1 MQLDLQVEG
10 FLSRAS
16 RGAFVSGDRFKAF
29 IHGLGYSSSPQV
41 PTDPPG
47 CRVGGQNLEMLPWKN
62 IGIPW
67 DFSGKH
73 VVIFCH
79 LALLRWCW
87 WVEMVAKNGDVHM
100 ILCQLTRLLI
110 ENIWDLTTGWTR
122 FISSFPSTWSRQSYN
137 IYITN
142 PLIYFSRFWIYHPL
156 FYPKSFVA
164 KSLSRTNNIFFS
176 HTETVEF
183 SIILSMLFKHV
194 LPIFSW
200 INHPNSLVPSDP
212 EAILDALSNTMAL
225 PVDDSGQVPRR
236 FPKFP

>member
-1 MQLDLQVEG
+1 MAWAIRPRHRYPRIPL
-10 FLSRAS
+10 
-16 RGAFVSGDRFKAF
+16 GA
-29 IHGLGYSSSPQV
+29 GLGV
-41 PTDPPG
+41 RT
-47 CRVGGQNLEMLPWKN
+47 WKCYHEK
-62 IGIPW
+62 ILG
-67 DFSGKH
+67 FHGTFREKH